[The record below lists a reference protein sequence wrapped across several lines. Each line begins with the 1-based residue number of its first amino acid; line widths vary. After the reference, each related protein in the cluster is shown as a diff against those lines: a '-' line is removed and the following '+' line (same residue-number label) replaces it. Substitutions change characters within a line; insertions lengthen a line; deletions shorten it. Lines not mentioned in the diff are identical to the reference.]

1 MAAVPCAPPTT
12 ATICGTYPIITPL
25 LHLASLT
32 FFQST
37 SRTNIYD
44 TMSANS
50 LVSLAA
56 AVTEALAK
64 PESLLASSPEE
75 QKARL
80 DLIDLLPELNAALV
94 GDVEH
99 LRELAWSVSRAST
112 AQLRQ
117 F

>member
-1 MAAVPCAPPTT
+1 
-12 ATICGTYPIITPL
+12 
-25 LHLASLT
+25 
-32 FFQST
+32 
-37 SRTNIYD
+37 
-44 TMSANS
+44 MSANS

-64 PESLLASSPEE
+64 PESLSASSPEE

-99 LRELAWSVSRAST
+99 LRELSWSVSRAST
-112 AQLRQ
+112 AQLHQ

>member
-1 MAAVPCAPPTT
+1 MPCAPPTKVLQ
-12 ATICGTYPIITPL
+12 YVPL
-25 LHLASLT
+25 QYIASPSGFPPHLFPT
-32 FFQST
+32 T
-37 SRTNIYD
+37 SVVYIFD
-44 TMSANS
+44 TMPANS

-99 LRELAWSVSRAST
+99 LRELAWSVSRASS

-117 F
+117 S